1 MLTLYLYSFSF
12 YTCLRIWDV
21 FLLEG
26 NLFLVKF
33 AIAVITSLESIVLS
47 REFDELNE
55 VFHKLKTKGEKLEK
69 DEVCYLPTIDVL
81 ISKALKVQLIE
92 VAKSKVAPI

>member
-12 YTCLRIWDV
+12 YSCLRIWDV

-33 AIAVITSLESIVLS
+33 AIAVITSLESVVLH

-55 VFHKLKTKGEKLEK
+55 VFHKLKTKGELLEK
-69 DEVCYLPTIDVL
+69 DE
-81 ISKALKVQLIE
+81 
-92 VAKSKVAPI
+92 